1 MRDRYEQRERLNRGV
16 AIVGAAV
23 LVIGILWIDIST
35 GIWQDLVIVAGLAA
49 GLVTFLLS
57 ALVLNRIIA
66 RQAEKRW
73 APVNR
78 LAVTEFLHAIA
89 DDEKSEIAHGVIVA
103 RSLPD
108 IADITD
114 SADSADRRVF
124 AASLHA
130 LREAVARER
139 SELSG
144 ALSRW
149 AEFLTTSGDNELT
162 LRHVADIALQLDRVR
177 DTALEIEQQPS
188 VAGRERLLSEIAEC
202 NKHFSLLIDELQ
214 RRLAADTK
222 LAAG

>member
-1 MRDRYEQRERLNRGV
+1 MRDQYERRERLNRGL
-16 AIVGAAV
+16 AIAGAAV

-35 GIWQDLVIVAGLAA
+35 GIWQDLVIAAGLAA

-89 DDEKSEIAHGVIVA
+89 DDEKSEVAHGVIVA

-108 IADITD
+108 IAGVE
-114 SADSADRRVF
+114 DRDAF
-124 AASLHA
+124 SASLHA

-162 LRHVADIALQLDRVR
+162 LRHVADIALQLDQVR

-188 VAGRERLLSEIAEC
+188 VPGRKRLLAEIAEC
-202 NKHFSLLIDELQ
+202 NTHFASLIGELQ